1 MCTPNALICLGYEY
15 SGSTASMLAPPPGS
29 DSPEFGILRTFA
41 NEQERDAFYASAL
54 FKAWEEQSRPL
65 TEGEWVS
72 RPLHGL
78 EAWFRAPQHPPAR
91 WKMAVLTWLAV
102 WPVSMAVRAVLHPFL
117 GTTVPSVMF
126 AGVVAGGIVVVLT
139 WGAMP
144 VLVKVAHRWLQP
156 PPQPS
161 SSLS

>member
-1 MCTPNALICLGYEY
+1 
-15 SGSTASMLAPPPGS
+15 
-29 DSPEFGILRTFA
+29 
-41 NEQERDAFYASAL
+41 
-54 FKAWEEQSRPL
+54 
-65 TEGEWVS
+65 
-72 RPLHGL
+72 
-78 EAWFRAPQHPPAR
+78 
-91 WKMAVLTWLAV
+91 MAVLTWLAV